1 MDNARAYRA
10 EQSLLG
16 CLMLDNRTWDRIA
29 DVVTATDFSR
39 SDHRMIFDAIA
50 TQAQKGDHFDILTLA
65 DLLEAKGEL
74 RRLDGGMAMLAQLES
89 TTPSAAG
96 AKRYAALVR
105 EQSVLR
111 QLVSVCTEITDEARD
126 GECDVNDLLDT
137 AGKRIGAIA
146 EQSIRGA
153 GALDMRGLLKDAVEH
168 LQRMCERDGKLLGL
182 STGYRDLDAKTAGLQ
197 PQDLIILA
205 GRPSMGKSTLAM
217 NIAETVSLKGGLPV
231 LVFSLEMGSRA
242 LTLRMLSSQGRI
254 DHGHLRA
261 GDMSMD
267 EWDRVSATTI
277 RLNAAKLH
285 LDDAPGLTL
294 SDIAARARRLHRES
308 GGLALIVIDYLQL
321 ITTRGK
327 TENRNLEVS
336 AISAGLKGLAKSLD
350 CPVVALSQLNRSVE
364 QRTNKRPI
372 MADLRDSGSIEQDAD
387 LIVFLYRDEVYHEDS
402 ADKGTAEVIISKQR
416 NGETGMLRMA
426 FAGQYC
432 RFDDLSQSWAPR
444 EKPEPMKSTGGRRR
458 EY

>member
-1 MDNARAYRA
+1 MDNARAFRA

-39 SDHRMIFDAIA
+39 SDHRTIFEAIA
-50 TQAQKGDHFDILTLA
+50 TQATRGDHFDILTLA
-65 DLLEAKGEL
+65 DALEAKGEL
-74 RRLDGGMAMLAQLES
+74 RRLEGGMAFLSTLES

-96 AKRYAALVR
+96 AKRYASLVR

-111 QLVSVCTEITDEARD
+111 QLVAACTEITDEARD
-126 GECDVNDLLDT
+126 GECDVTDLLDT
-137 AGKRIGAIA
+137 AGKRVGAIA
-146 EQSIRGA
+146 EQSIRGP

-168 LQRMCERDGKLLGL
+168 LQAVCERGGKLLGI

-217 NIAETVSLKGGLPV
+217 NIAETVALTAEKPAM
-231 LVFSLEMGSRA
+231 VFSLEMSARA

-254 DHGHLRA
+254 DHGKLRA
-261 GDMSMD
+261 GDLGED
-267 EWDRVSATTI
+267 EWSRVTATTM

-285 LDDAPGLTL
+285 IDDAAGLTL
-294 SDIAARARRLHRES
+294 SDITARARRLHRES

-327 TENRNLEVS
+327 TESRNLEVS

-350 CPVVALSQLNRSVE
+350 CPVVALSQLSRGVE
-364 QRTNKRPI
+364 SRASKRP
-372 MADLRDSGSIEQDAD
+372 MMSDLRDSGSIEQDAD
-387 LIVFLYRDEVYHEDS
+387 LIVFLYRDEVYNEDS
-402 ADKGTAEVIISKQR
+402 ADKGTAEIIISKQR
-416 NGETGMLRMA
+416 NGETGTLRMA
-426 FAGQYC
+426 FAGQHC
-432 RFDDLSQSWAPR
+432 RFDDLAQNWTPR
-444 EKPEPMKSTGGRRR
+444 EREPMKSGGSRRR